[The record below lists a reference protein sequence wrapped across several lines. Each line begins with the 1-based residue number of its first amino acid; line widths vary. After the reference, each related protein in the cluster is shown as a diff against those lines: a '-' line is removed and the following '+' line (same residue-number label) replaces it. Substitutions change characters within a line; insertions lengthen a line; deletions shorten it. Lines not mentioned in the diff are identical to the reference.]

1 MYVITGASG
10 RFGRL
15 VVERLRERV
24 DASSIVAVTRIPDRV
39 ADLADLG
46 VVVRQADFADP
57 GSLTAAFD
65 GADRVLVS
73 ATGARSLG
81 RRAELHRNAFD
92 AAVKA
97 GAGHVL
103 YQSMVRAGEPG
114 HPLSL
119 MPEHG
124 ATERALAEAGVPFT
138 VVRLNVEPDVLLM
151 TLPLTEAVATGTLA
165 TSNGSGH
172 VGYVTWE
179 DSAEVGAALVAGGGH
194 EGQYVDVSGP
204 AALDHGDVADALAE
218 ATGRPVRHEPGAGDD
233 WDTYLARLPKAL
245 TSSVPEQALRAGF
258 EFWTCAEAGWFDVVT
273 HTVHR
278 LTGRPATSLAGFFTA
293 HRERLLGRTEF

>member
-1 MYVITGASG
+1 MHVVTGASG

-15 VVERLRERV
+15 AVERLRERV
-24 DASSIVAVTRIPDRV
+24 DASSIVAVTRTPERI
-39 ADLADLG
+39 ADLG
-46 VVVRQADFADP
+46 VVVRQADFTDP

-124 ATERALAEAGVPFT
+124 ATERVLAESGVPFT

-151 TLPLTEAVATGTLA
+151 TLPLAEAVATGTLA
-165 TSNGSGH
+165 TANGSGH

-179 DSAEVGAALVAGGGH
+179 DSAEVGAALLAEGGH

-218 ATGRPVRHEPGAGDD
+218 ATGRPVRYEPGESQDD
-233 WDTYLARLPKAL
+233 WDTYLARLPEAL

-273 HTVHR
+273 HTVPR
-278 LTGRPATSLAGFFTA
+278 LTGRPATSLAGFLTA
-293 HRERLLGRTEF
+293 HRDQLLGRTEF